1 MRFLILTQYFPPE
14 IGAAQVRLSAVAQ
27 ELRKAGHEV
36 EVVTALPNYPSG
48 KLLRT
53 DRGRLSRRE
62 MIDGIHITRLWLHT
76 ATGSGSHRLLS
87 YLSFTVTGLVGA
99 LSARK
104 PDVVL
109 VESPPLFLGVAGW
122 LAAKRFGASFV
133 LNISDLWPD
142 SVRDM
147 GLMMRG
153 PWLGWAEWLEL
164 WLYGHATA
172 VTAVTMGIRDRLTT
186 AKGVD
191 AARVLFLPNGAD
203 TVTFKP
209 VAAGLETASQH
220 PLFLY
225 TGNVGLAQ
233 ALDVIIGAAELAPEI
248 DFVLVGDGSDKSR
261 LQAEARRRRLQNV
274 RFEPPVT
281 PDEISSIYRDAAA
294 GIASLRHSEL
304 MQGARP
310 AKMLAI
316 MACGR
321 PVLYAGSGEGAE
333 LVRAADA
340 GIVVAPE
347 DPAALAEAARAI
359 VANPRRAAEM
369 GSNGQQFVS
378 KHLSWPVLVGD
389 WLKDLG
395 SVLGRSIDR

>member
-14 IGAAQVRLSAVAQ
+14 VGAAQVRLIAVAH
-27 ELRKAGHEV
+27 ELREAGHDV

-53 DRGRLSRRE
+53 DRRRLSRRE
-62 MIDGIHITRLWLHT
+62 TIDGIHITRLWLYT
-76 ATGSGSHRLLS
+76 ATGSGIHRLLS
-87 YLSFTVTGLVGA
+87 YLSFTITGFVGS
-99 LSARK
+99 LTARR

-109 VESPPLFLGVAGW
+109 VESPPLFLGIAGW
-122 LAAKRFGASFV
+122 LVAKRFGASFV
-133 LNISDLWPD
+133 LNVSDLWPD

-147 GLMMRG
+147 GLMTRG
-153 PWLGWAEWLEL
+153 PWLRFAEWLEI
-164 WLYGHATA
+164 WLYRHATA
-172 VTAVTMGIRDRLTT
+172 VTAVTVGIRDRLIM

-191 AARVLFLPNGAD
+191 AARALFLPNGAD
-203 TVTFKP
+203 TVTFKS
-209 VAAGLETASQH
+209 VAPDPARAPGRPS
-220 PLFLY
+220 FLY
-225 TGNVGLAQ
+225 TGNLGLAQ
-233 ALDVIIGAAELAPEI
+233 ALDVIIGAAESAPEI
-248 DFVLVGDGSDKSR
+248 EFVLVGDGSDKSR
-261 LQAEARRRRLQNV
+261 LQAEATRRQLQNI

-281 PDEISSIYRDAAA
+281 PDEVCTMYRDAAA
-294 GIASLRHSEL
+294 GIASLRRSEL

-310 AKMLAI
+310 AKVLAI

-359 VANPRRAAEM
+359 VADPGRAAEM
-369 GSNGQQFVS
+369 GSNGRRFVS
-378 KHLSWPVLVGD
+378 EHLSWPVLVGD
-389 WLKDLG
+389 WLHALKSVISG
-395 SVLGRSIDR
+395 SVR